1 MLIFKKMSRRI
12 ILSVIFVVSLASC
25 SEFLVVEPE
34 KQVSIVE
41 QFSTKEGVHQAING
55 FYYSLESL
63 HSSKFFIYGD
73 LVGGNLTFA
82 PSRSDQIVVVPAQKS
97 IEQVYEFR
105 DLEADSDY
113 SAYYAG
119 VYKIINEVNLVIANV
134 KEHPLLSPAEID
146 QITAEALACRGYAH
160 YMAAI
165 VYAQNYSY
173 TGDASHPGIVY
184 NTSVI
189 IAGGDYPSRSSMAE
203 SYALMKADM
212 EAALALFGSSQA
224 LPYGPSYSY
233 FNPITTA
240 AVYAKMALQMN
251 DWATAYR
258 MADTVISHSGAQ
270 LMEKEEYVSE
280 WEKKE
285 EPVSEIIFELSA
297 PRTSD
302 EGTVSF
308 SLAREFFG
316 YVNPVNY
323 LEFVASGDLLEMYDS
338 VDIRSEMFM
347 EIMLPTSIEGK
358 ITSQPYYF
366 TKKFQDDPGIPVCRL
381 SEMYLIRA
389 EAGARMESAYE
400 HGAIADLNEIRE
412 RAGLEPLEAGADLLE
427 EIFRERRRE
436 LAFENFLFYDIA
448 RYHKD
453 IVRNKGCIS
462 AVCNLPYP
470 SDYYVLPIPAS
481 SVTLNENMQQ
491 NEGYN

>member
-1 MLIFKKMSRRI
+1 MGRRI
-12 ILSVIFVVSLASC
+12 ILSIICVFLLVSC

-34 KQVSIVE
+34 QQVSIVE
-41 QFSTKEGVHQAING
+41 QFSTKAGVHQAVNG
-55 FYYSLESL
+55 FYYSLESI
-63 HSSKFFIYGD
+63 HSGKFFIYGD
-73 LVGGNLTFA
+73 MVGGNLTFT
-82 PSRSDQIVVVPAQKS
+82 PSKSDQIVEVPPRKN

-105 DLEADSDY
+105 DLEEDSDY
-113 SAYYAG
+113 STYYAD
-119 VYKIINEVNLVIANV
+119 VYEIINEVNLVIANV
-134 KEHPLLSPAEID
+134 EDHPFLTPAEID

-160 YMAAI
+160 YLAAI
-165 VYAQNYSY
+165 IYAQNYSF
-173 TGDASHPGIVY
+173 TSDASHPGIVY

-189 IAGGDYPSRSSMAE
+189 IAGVDYPSRLSLAE

-233 FNPITTA
+233 FNPVTTA

-258 MADTVISHSGAQ
+258 MADTVISHSGAV
-270 LMEKEEYVSE
+270 LMEKKEYIAE
-280 WEKKE
+280 WEKE
-285 EPVSEIIFELSA
+285 EDPVSEIIFELSA

-316 YVNPVNY
+316 YVNPTNY
-323 LEFVASGDLLEMYDS
+323 TEFVASGDLLDLYDS
-338 VDIRSEMFM
+338 ADIRGGMFL
-347 EIMLPTSIEGK
+347 EVMLPTSIDGE
-358 ITSQPYYF
+358 TTDQPYFF
-366 TKKFQDDPGIPVCRL
+366 TKKFQDDPGVPVCRL
-381 SEMYLIRA
+381 SEMHLIRA
-389 EAGARMESAYE
+389 EAGARMGAAYE
-400 HGAIADLNEIRE
+400 AGAIADLNVIRQ
-412 RAGLEPLEAGADLLE
+412 RAGLEPLVGGAGLLE
-427 EIFRERRRE
+427 EIFMERRRE
-436 LAFENFLFYDIA
+436 LAFENFFFYDIA

-453 IVRNKGCIS
+453 IVRDKGCIS
-462 AVCNLPYP
+462 SVCNLPYP